1 MYNYY
6 NYNELEEIRHEQK
19 AMEEAI
25 PPSEWGKYDD
35 IQASLARQKLKIMF
49 GGDEN

>member
-1 MYNYY
+1 MY

-25 PPSEWGKYDD
+25 PPWEWEPEYDD
-35 IQASLARQKLKIMF
+35 IHASLARQKLKIMF

>member
-25 PPSEWGKYDD
+25 PPSEWAEYDD
-35 IQASLARQKLKIMF
+35 IAKSLAKRKLELLF